1 MMQNY
6 SFSLP
11 RNIKFGENLLQEL
24 PLLLP
29 AGCRVLVVSGAHCR
43 RRAADLLPGAVLA
56 PPVRAELPLEDVEDL
71 LELARREKVT
81 AVVAIGG
88 GSVMDAGKAVAALAP
103 LTGSVKE
110 YFYGERKIPGKGLFF
125 AACPTTAG
133 TGAEMTSNSVICDDT
148 TGIKQS
154 LRHPEMT
161 ADLALVDPVLTYG
174 SPAEVTA
181 SSGFDALVQAVE
193 ATISRKANTFT
204 RSISMIAAMQIFENL
219 AGAVEDDPQ
228 ARNAVAE
235 GSMMTGMAFAQC
247 GLGAVHGIAHP
258 LGSICH
264 VPHGIA
270 CAVLFPA
277 VMRRN
282 MPYARILNDMFGEDP
297 LAKYNALL
305 KSCGLPGNFREYGLK
320 PEHYDFIIRNCRSGS
335 MKSNPRDM
343 SDGEVIQLLEKML

>member
-1 MMQNY
+1 MQNY
-6 SFSLP
+6 SVAVP

-29 AGCRVLVVSGAHCR
+29 AGCRVLVVAGSHCR
-43 RRAADLLPGAVLA
+43 KRVTDLLPGAVIA
-56 PPVRAELPLEDVEDL
+56 PPVRAELPLDDAEEL
-71 LELARREKVT
+71 LALARAEKVT
-81 AVVAIGG
+81 AVVAVGG
-88 GSVMDAGKAVAALAP
+88 GSVMDAGKTVAALIP
-103 LTGSVKE
+103 LEGTVKE
-110 YFYGERKIPGKGLFF
+110 YFYGEKKIPGKGVFF

-133 TGAEMTSNSVICDDT
+133 TGAEMTSNAVLCDPA

-154 LRHPEMT
+154 LRHPEMM

-174 SPAEVTA
+174 SPADVTA

-193 ATISRKANTFT
+193 ATISRKANTYT

-219 AGAVEDDPQ
+219 AGAVQDDHD
-228 ARNAVAE
+228 ARDAVAE
-235 GSMMTGMAFAQC
+235 GSMMTGMAFGQS

-264 VPHGIA
+264 VPHGVA

-282 MPYARILNDMFGEDP
+282 MPYARILGDMFGTDP
-297 LAKYNALL
+297 LEKYDALRRA
-305 KSCGLPGNFREYGLK
+305 CGLPGNFREYGLK
-320 PEHYDFIIRNCRSGS
+320 KEHYDFIIRNCRSGS
-335 MKSNPRDM
+335 MKCNPVDLT
-343 SDGEVIQLLEKML
+343 DQDVAAILDELA